1 MPHRGVAL
9 QSFPDTNASPPPGF
23 DPQQFP
29 ILAAHYFGVDPI
41 ANGVDTPALRDLR
54 FRRHV
59 ELLHRRG
66 PRALLEFLTAVGV
79 ERSITKFLEDE
90 ISAFADLDPDALAAL
105 GARDLPPVP
114 LHEVRI

>member
-1 MPHRGVAL
+1 MSREELIRNYLILARHW
-9 QSFPDTNASPPPGF
+9 PDFPPPE
-23 DPQQFP
+23 PP
-29 ILAAHYFGVDPI
+29 HA
-41 ANGVDTPALRDLR
+41 RD
-54 FRRHV
+54 RRLQRDV

-79 ERSITKFLEDE
+79 ERGITIFLEDE

-114 LHEVRI
+114 FHVVRI